1 MNAPL
6 PPQQESAAA
15 RRARVLARMATSR
28 SALRAETTQ
37 KCTLEC
43 RRRRNQE
50 PLSWLRLPA
59 RLL

>member
-28 SALRAETTQ
+28 SALRAENHAEMYSGMPSSSQ
-37 KCTLEC
+37 
-43 RRRRNQE
+43 
-50 PLSWLRLPA
+50 S
-59 RLL
+59 